1 MGTLKERGRRAFRRE
16 DGAENRGRQGI
27 RQIERMFESACHAE
41 RVAAGGMTP
50 GRTGLT
56 LAERTAQSRATGQS
70 VDPATE
76 SPAAPA
82 TSPITEGRTGA
93 PQHCWVTGLDPSDG
107 RCPGLLAEWS
117 RRGDAAADGWFGR
130 VVYAIVDD
138 GRVVLVEAWVPA
150 RHLHP
155 SGP

>member
-1 MGTLKERGRRAFRRE
+1 
-16 DGAENRGRQGI
+16 
-27 RQIERMFESACHAE
+27 
-41 RVAAGGMTP
+41 MTP

-56 LAERTAQSRATGQS
+56 LAERTAQSQATGQS
-70 VDPATE
+70 ADPAATE
-76 SPAAPA
+76 SAAAPA
-82 TSPITEGRTGA
+82 TLPITEGRAGA

-117 RRGDAAADGWFGR
+117 RRGDGAVGAWFGR

-155 SGP
+155 SGPQAG